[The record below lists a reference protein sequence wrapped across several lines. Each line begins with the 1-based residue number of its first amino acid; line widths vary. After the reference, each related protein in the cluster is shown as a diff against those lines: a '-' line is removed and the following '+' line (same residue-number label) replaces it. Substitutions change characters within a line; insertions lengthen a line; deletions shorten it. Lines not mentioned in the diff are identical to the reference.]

1 MYEAL
6 EVLLQEEDNFLSGLT
21 NTEIILITDLQM
33 EYSDLR
39 SELEKA
45 VTRLRKKTG
54 YDEKREA
61 LWEEVRALI
70 CAERE
75 MRTEINKVLR
85 EAVVSRDYRWVKSIL
100 DYYNDLGPIFKDE
113 KSVKEKQKK
122 KIKKKKW

>member
-1 MYEAL
+1 
-6 EVLLQEEDNFLSGLT
+6 
-21 NTEIILITDLQM
+21 M

-39 SELEKA
+39 SELEIA

-61 LWEEVRALI
+61 LWEEVRALV

-100 DYYNDLGPIFKDE
+100 DYYSDLGPIFKDE

-122 KIKKKKW
+122 KIKKNKW